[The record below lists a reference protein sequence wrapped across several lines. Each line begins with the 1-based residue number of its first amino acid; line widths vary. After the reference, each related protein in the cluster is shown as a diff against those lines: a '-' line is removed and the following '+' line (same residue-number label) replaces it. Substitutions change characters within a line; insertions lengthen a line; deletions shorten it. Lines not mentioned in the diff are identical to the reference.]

1 MANERMH
8 HSDENLLRRYG
19 SVRLATAQKK
29 TAKDVHAQYL
39 DGLQY
44 VRGTYLMEMYAVD
57 QSLKQNV
64 PILSLFKGMFTAP
77 VRLFMSHS
85 PMFNQRLMLHVQ
97 SLLKEPE
104 RFAGAVVPFLVENQ
118 SLILQFAYGL
128 FPSFYGYFIGAEFCE
143 VAIEFLA
150 AVFKQKQSEKISEA
164 LIASFFC
171 SCHGFYDC
179 LWQNMA
185 SGLME
190 MTPNSYN
197 FFKIFNVVEAALKG
211 SLPFLSTYHIQVFA
225 LFCAAFPKHCSRF
238 FVETILVKQFL
249 RVASSSV
256 CFTSESQN
264 KMLMTFMDEL
274 LRPVRMVHN
283 EGLLNTVITYKG
295 SLDFNPSMNLKIWM
309 KGIPVTVSERDIQ
322 LLVDILSSKFSK
334 PRFPQDHNERFNDSF
349 SPCVMEVFVPCNRAP
364 VDTVIRDMFGIIPPP
379 VEVEDDENE
388 EFNRLWRQMWK
399 LAVTS
404 GENPAEFLVKKASTF
419 QGPFGEF
426 FKRHVLS
433 VFGENFMSIQD
444 TILLAENL
452 DQFNRY
458 NLFIVSHNVSLY
470 HGFFYE
476 FFKATLAKTPSLSK
490 TFKTVSNVV
499 ELPMIGFEI
508 SCIVLDCAAFPVSK
522 QMKKAQNRYMKLV
535 DKWMEKEWPKYQK
548 TCSFKSR
555 IKYILDAV
563 TVFNQI
569 EAFGLGKILKIV
581 IHFVFQLKDILGD
594 NWDMASDWIVIFH
607 YALFAAQCPHI
618 LPIFLTFHHF
628 VFSITSIVAK
638 WGEKICDAW
647 TMFATGMWY
656 LMKSDEKFCSFCS
669 DWSQCKTLFNLPK

>member
-264 KMLMTFMDEL
+264 KMVMTFMDEL

-334 PRFPQDHNERFNDSF
+334 PRFHQDHNERFNDSF

-555 IKYILDAV
+555 IKYVLDAV

-618 LPIFLTFHHF
+618 LPIFLTFHHN
-628 VFSITSIVAK
+628 VRHTIV
-638 WGEKICDAW
+638 GKI
-647 TMFATGMWY
+647 GPY
-656 LMKSDEKFCSFCS
+656 YSHLLS
-669 DWSQCKTLFNLPK
+669 LV

>member
-334 PRFPQDHNERFNDSF
+334 PRFHQDHNERFNDSF

-476 FFKATLAKTPSLSK
+476 FFKATLAKTPSLAK

-569 EAFGLGKILKIV
+569 EAF
-581 IHFVFQLKDILGD
+581 
-594 NWDMASDWIVIFH
+594 
-607 YALFAAQCPHI
+607 
-618 LPIFLTFHHF
+618 
-628 VFSITSIVAK
+628 
-638 WGEKICDAW
+638 
-647 TMFATGMWY
+647 
-656 LMKSDEKFCSFCS
+656 
-669 DWSQCKTLFNLPK
+669 